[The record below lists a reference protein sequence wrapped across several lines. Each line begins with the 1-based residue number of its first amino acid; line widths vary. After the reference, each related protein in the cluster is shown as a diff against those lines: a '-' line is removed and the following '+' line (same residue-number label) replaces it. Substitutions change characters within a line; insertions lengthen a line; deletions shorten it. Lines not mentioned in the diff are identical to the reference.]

1 MRMRTGVTHS
11 KDQIHRRNFV
21 RWGTFCA
28 AALVTAPSAR
38 AQEARRVVRI
48 GMLSTSFAQRADGV
62 AAFKARLRAL
72 GYIEGENL
80 AIEVRDGGGRND
92 RVSAFAADLV
102 DRRVDVIVP
111 LGPYAI
117 QAAKAATTTI
127 PIVFTGIGTNFPL
140 ARSEGN
146 ITGVAEELIESTTD
160 RLALLKEAIP
170 GLTRV
175 GVIGNPDNYGTQAYL
190 EKCRAWA
197 QAAGAE
203 LRPYNLRDPDDTA
216 QIFAKMAEDRV
227 EGLIAFPDSVI
238 FGQRDNIV
246 QAALRGRVPGVY
258 LYREWVAAGGLL
270 AYGPNQASILGGPL
284 PAMVDRILKGTRPGD
299 LPVEHGKLE
308 LFANRA
314 TARAMRIDLPQSL
327 QSRADEVIG

>member
-1 MRMRTGVTHS
+1 M
-11 KDQIHRRNFV
+11 HRRDFV
-21 RWGTFCA
+21 RWGTFGA
-28 AALVTAPSAR
+28 AALVGTTSAR
-38 AQEARRVVRI
+38 AQEAGRVVRI
-48 GMLSTSFAQRADGV
+48 GMLSTSFAQRADGI
-62 AAFKARLRAL
+62 AAFKARLKAL
-72 GYIEGENL
+72 GYTEGENL
-80 AIEVRDGGGRND
+80 VVEMRDGGGRND
-92 RVSAFAADLV
+92 RVPPFATDLV
-102 DRRVDVIVP
+102 ERRVDVIVP

-117 QAAKAATTTI
+117 QAAKAVTTTI

-146 ITGVAEELIESTTD
+146 TTGVAEELIESTTD
-160 RLALLKEAIP
+160 RLALLKEAVP

-175 GVIGNPDNYGTQAYL
+175 GVIGNPGNYGTQAYL

-197 QAAGAE
+197 QAAGIA
-203 LRPYNLRDPDDTA
+203 LRVYDLRDPDDTGP
-216 QIFAKMAEDRV
+216 IFARMAEDRV

-238 FGQRDNIV
+238 FGQRDSIV

-284 PAMVDRILKGTRPGD
+284 PAMVDKILKGARPGD

-314 TARAMRIDLPQSL
+314 TARAMHIDLPQFL
-327 QSRADEVIG
+327 LSRADEVMG

>member
-1 MRMRTGVTHS
+1 MR
-11 KDQIHRRNFV
+11 RRCFV
-21 RWGTFCA
+21 RLGLA
-28 AALVTAPSAR
+28 GVSALAGVPSAR
-38 AQEARRVVRI
+38 AQQPERVVRI
-48 GMLSTSFAQRADGV
+48 GMLSTSFGQRADGIR
-62 AAFKARLRAL
+62 AFKARLRAL
-72 GYIEGENL
+72 GYTEGENL
-80 AIEVRDGGGRND
+80 VVEMRDGEGRND

-102 DRRVDVIVP
+102 ERRVDVIVP

-117 QAAKAATTTI
+117 QAARAATTTI

-146 ITGVAEELIESTTD
+146 TTGVAEELIESTTS

-175 GVIGNPDNYGTQAYL
+175 GVIGNSGNYGTSAYL
-190 EKCRAWA
+190 ERCRAWA
-197 QAAGAE
+197 QTVGAV
-203 LRPYNLRDPDDTA
+203 LQVYDLRDPNDTA
-216 QIFAKMAEDRV
+216 PIFAKMADDRV
-227 EGLIAFPDSVI
+227 EGLIAFPDSVV

-246 QAALRGRVPGVY
+246 QAALRSSLPGVY

-284 PAMVDRILKGTRPGD
+284 PAMVDKILKGARPGD

-308 LFANRA
+308 LFVNRGA
-314 TARAMRIDLPQSL
+314 AQAMRIVLPQSL
-327 QSRADEVIG
+327 LSRADEVIG

>member
-1 MRMRTGVTHS
+1 M
-11 KDQIHRRNFV
+11 HRRRV
-21 RWGTFCA
+21 VQMGLIGA
-28 AALVTAPSAR
+28 SALASVSATR
-38 AQEARRVVRI
+38 AQQPGRAVRI
-48 GMLSTSFAQRADGV
+48 GMLSTSFGQRADGIR
-62 AAFKARLRAL
+62 AFRSRLKAL
-72 GYIEGENL
+72 GYTEGENL
-80 AIEVRDGGGRND
+80 AVEMRDGEGRND
-92 RVSAFAADLV
+92 RVAAFAADLV
-102 DRRVDVIVP
+102 ERRVDVIVP

-117 QAAKAATTTI
+117 QAARAATATI

-146 ITGVAEELIESTTD
+146 TTGVAEELIESTTG

-170 GLTRV
+170 NLTRV
-175 GVIGNPDNYGTQAYL
+175 GVIGNSGNYGTQAYL

-197 QAAGAE
+197 QTAGAA
-203 LRPYNLRDPDDTA
+203 LHIYDLRDPNDTA
-216 QIFAKMAEDRV
+216 PIFAKMAEDRV
-227 EGLIAFPDSVI
+227 EALIAFPDSVI

-246 QAALRGRVPGVY
+246 QSALRNGLPGVY

-270 AYGPNQASILGGPL
+270 AYGPNQASILGGPH
-284 PAMVDRILKGTRPGD
+284 PVMVDKILKGAKPGD

-327 QSRADEVIG
+327 LSRTDEVIG